1 MKKEGSITIYF
12 CFILVSVL
20 LVVSIATESAR
31 VGIAQA
37 ECKTF
42 TTMAGESVLA
52 GYARQVFEDYGILL
66 VWEKNSVE
74 EEIEKSLQANIN
86 MADLEES
93 GTNFLKT
100 DVAEVEALEKNYI
113 TDNGGENF
121 VRQVIRYMKYGG
133 FLEEVEALVQ
143 AQKNEEGSSSKD
155 GTKISPDMVAKES
168 QEVIDLATG
177 LRKELKRFKDISE
190 LQEQFEE
197 TKKIFRR
204 VRKKRQQGKKI
215 ASTVLNQLIE
225 HINDLEF
232 TIKNKKDHTSGLLF
246 SMEEYISKRDDFV
259 KKMNLEDTKKDFVDE
274 NLDLVKNVK
283 DKLEKMKELSVSI
296 DSDLTPEMIEEL
308 SDDFKEIQKVLKLIE
323 KIHLEETGKSERE
336 ESLYKKAKRF
346 LKDGAL
352 SFVIE
357 DVSKVSE
364 KTIPDSDLPSKE
376 IDTKSKSAKKIEIK
390 AMLAVYAGLQF
401 GNYTKTKEDTCL
413 KYEVEYLIGGEDNDK
428 DNLLNTAGK
437 LLLTR
442 NVVCLAYLLTDRQKM
457 SEVEG
462 IAVAVSTAFG
472 LPFLEP
478 IVKGVLVEAWS
489 LAEAASDVKMLLD
502 SKKVPLLKTGDNWN
516 TDLESLSGEEEEQ
529 KNGLTYLQY
538 CELLI
543 LAQSGQKTVNRIM
556 DLIQVNIQK
565 RYQSA
570 FSMKNCIAG
579 VHIRTS
585 FVIHPLFLAKPFQS
599 KLISG
604 KKSGYR
610 YQCEYQNEY

>member
-232 TIKNKKDHTSGLLF
+232 TIKNK
-246 SMEEYISKRDDFV
+246 
-259 KKMNLEDTKKDFVDE
+259 
-274 NLDLVKNVK
+274 
-283 DKLEKMKELSVSI
+283 
-296 DSDLTPEMIEEL
+296 MI
-308 SDDFKEIQKVLKLIE
+308 
-323 KIHLEETGKSERE
+323 
-336 ESLYKKAKRF
+336 
-346 LKDGAL
+346 
-352 SFVIE
+352 
-357 DVSKVSE
+357 
-364 KTIPDSDLPSKE
+364 
-376 IDTKSKSAKKIEIK
+376 
-390 AMLAVYAGLQF
+390 
-401 GNYTKTKEDTCL
+401 
-413 KYEVEYLIGGEDNDK
+413 
-428 DNLLNTAGK
+428 
-437 LLLTR
+437 
-442 NVVCLAYLLTDRQKM
+442 
-457 SEVEG
+457 
-462 IAVAVSTAFG
+462 
-472 LPFLEP
+472 
-478 IVKGVLVEAWS
+478 
-489 LAEAASDVKMLLD
+489 
-502 SKKVPLLKTGDNWN
+502 
-516 TDLESLSGEEEEQ
+516 
-529 KNGLTYLQY
+529 
-538 CELLI
+538 
-543 LAQSGQKTVNRIM
+543 
-556 DLIQVNIQK
+556 
-565 RYQSA
+565 
-570 FSMKNCIAG
+570 
-579 VHIRTS
+579 
-585 FVIHPLFLAKPFQS
+585 
-599 KLISG
+599 
-604 KKSGYR
+604 
-610 YQCEYQNEY
+610 